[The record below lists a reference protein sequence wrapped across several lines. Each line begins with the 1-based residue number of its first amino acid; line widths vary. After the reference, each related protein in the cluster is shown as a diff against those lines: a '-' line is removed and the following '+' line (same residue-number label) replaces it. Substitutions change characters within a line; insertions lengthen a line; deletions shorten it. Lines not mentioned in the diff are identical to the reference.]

1 MGWWWA
7 AKRRPSY
14 HWKCAAVAPA
24 AISLD
29 YFIQQE
35 QFWQIVLK
43 VFSISNDEKCERVQ
57 IVLPLFGERCAE
69 VLTYLRTQKLFGND
83 RILSIDI
90 LYLWLTALQMAPWL
104 THLILWSGRAIHHC
118 FLVSKQLVCIQCH
131 LPIISRNNNH
141 RAAGCRPAP
150 AAAFLEIHSG
160 FLLVTD
166 KMSFDASA

>member
-1 MGWWWA
+1 MCC
-7 AKRRPSY
+7 SSTSS
-14 HWKCAAVAPA
+14 H
-24 AISLD
+24 
-29 YFIQQE
+29 FIGLFYTLWRLASWRSKQE
-35 QFWQIVLK
+35 QFWRIVLK

-166 KMSFDASA
+166 KMSFDANA